1 MGILA
6 QISENPSLCSVCGYI
21 FQMGTDNLPCD
32 EFVISVFREL
42 PSGGHIY
49 NNIPGKLQCDIIGLL
64 FLLNFIRLNLP
75 PFWLKL

>member
-1 MGILA
+1 MF
-6 QISENPSLCSVCGYI
+6 CVWYI

-64 FLLNFIRLNLP
+64 FLLNFIR
-75 PFWLKL
+75 